1 MQMVGKLFQPRRL
14 ALVQCPFAFWI
25 VAHEDLAE
33 CRVKSLNV
41 FGEVVAVFK
50 IKFLLP
56 ALLGGTRSGKT
67 IRRCVA
73 QDGRAELFVH
83 KDTALFFRR
92 TSGNG
97 GFESVVDHLL
107 GGSDF
112 GRLRRCQ
119 ITMPAEHLRLER
131 TAMVEGQNVKW
142 LIVAECPHFASFN
155 LR

>member
-1 MQMVGKLFQPRRL
+1 M
-14 ALVQCPFAFWI
+14 
-25 VAHEDLAE
+25 
-33 CRVKSLNV
+33 

-56 ALLGGTRSGKT
+56 ALLGGTRGGKT

-92 TSGNG
+92 TSSNG